1 MLREHRL
8 RKIEDT
14 LARQPF
20 LEVKS
25 LARQLRVSDA
35 TVRRDLEALHN
46 AGRLKRT
53 RGGALPHSVPP
64 RENTVAS
71 EVVLTDSLSTLSSQK
86 IADQARPFAE
96 RDTINSEAKTRIG
109 TLASTLVSDGQSVML
124 AGGTT
129 CLALARQLMHHRISV
144 VTNSLPAATLLG
156 GNLGV
161 DVLVT
166 GGMVY
171 SRRDLLI
178 GPHVAH
184 TLSQIHEADW
194 LFLGGSGA
202 DGEGFYDSNH
212 WEVEAQREL
221 MARAKRVVLLLD
233 CAKFNRRDMV
243 MVAPWSDVD
252 ILITDAAPEAIGGKE
267 FVRALRSA
275 KTEVMIAENGA
286 EPLKNKAKKDN

>member
-8 RKIEDT
+8 RKIEDA

-35 TVRRDLEALHN
+35 TVRRDLSALHD

-53 RGGALPHSVPP
+53 RGGALPP
-64 RENTVAS
+64 REKNAVSQTAS
-71 EVVLTDSLSTLSSQK
+71 TAPLSELSTQK

-96 RDTINSEAKTRIG
+96 RDTINREAKTRIG
-109 TLASTLVSDGQSVML
+109 ALAATLVSDGQSVML
-124 AGGTT
+124 SGGTT
-129 CLALARQLMHHRISV
+129 CLALARQLVHHRISV

-178 GPHVAH
+178 GPLVSH
-184 TLSQIHEADW
+184 TLSQIHAADL

-202 DGEGFYDSNH
+202 DAEGFFDSNH

-221 MARAKRVVLLLD
+221 MSRANKVVLLLD
-233 CAKFNRRDMV
+233 SAKFNRRDMM
-243 MVAPWSDVD
+243 MVAPWSEVDV
-252 ILITDAAPEAIGGKE
+252 LVTEAAPEEIGGEE
-267 FVRALRSA
+267 FARALRKA
-275 KTEVMIAENGA
+275 KVDVMVAQTGEK
-286 EPLKNKAKKDN
+286 PLKHKAKKEN

>member
-8 RKIEDT
+8 RKIEDA

-35 TVRRDLEALHN
+35 TVRRDLSALHD

-53 RGGALPHSVPP
+53 RGGALPQ
-64 RENTVAS
+64 REEIAPAEVAS
-71 EVVLTDSLSTLSSQK
+71 PLPLSEISTEK

-96 RDTINSEAKTRIG
+96 RSTINSAAKTRIG
-109 TLASTLVSDGQSVML
+109 VLAATLVSDGQSVML

-129 CLALARQLMHHRISV
+129 CLALARQLVHYRISV

-178 GPHVAH
+178 GPLVSH
-184 TLSQIHEADW
+184 TLSQIHAADL

-202 DGEGFYDSNH
+202 DAEGFFDCNH

-221 MARAKRVVLLLD
+221 MARANKVVLLLD
-233 CAKFNRRDMV
+233 SAKFNRRDMM
-243 MVAPWSDVD
+243 MVAPWKKVDV
-252 ILITDAAPEAIGGKE
+252 LVTDAAPEEMGGE
-267 FVRALRSA
+267 ELARALRRA
-275 KTEVMIAENGA
+275 KVQVLVAKNSEK
-286 EPLKNKAKKDN
+286 PLKHKAKKEN